1 LRFGGVKL
9 IAGEATLCIDMAGAP
24 VGRWRGGS
32 DAHSHRHSPSQ

>member
-1 LRFGGVKL
+1 LGGVKL

-32 DAHSHRHSPSQ
+32 DARTVIGIAQASK